1 MKCRRKFPKVV
12 FRRAQRSQT
21 NFLGKLGKVRD
32 GEQRHVAHQLVDSVS
47 KFENWF
53 FSLKQ
58 KKLVFLLTFISF

>member
-1 MKCRRKFPKVV
+1 
-12 FRRAQRSQT
+12 
-21 NFLGKLGKVRD
+21 
-32 GEQRHVAHQLVDSVS
+32 VAHQLVDSVS